1 MRTESCTL
9 GSHFAVLAKGASVT
23 TVVLPTHAGALEPFT
38 FTGTFVAGRTTPAR
52 TRSAFAAAHVVADPL
67 GGGIDWDATL
77 AYRRHLW
84 SHGLGVAEA
93 MDTAQRGMGLTASD
107 VRTLI
112 AHSTTAAKDAG
123 GAIAV
128 GMATD
133 ALAPGPASLDAII
146 GAYRDQLALLA
157 GTTAIPVLMASRQ
170 LAAAATV
177 PDDYRRVYDAVLG
190 DVDGPVMLHWLGEM
204 FDPQLAGYW
213 GSPDIPAA
221 MDVVVGLVA
230 DHSQAITGVKISL
243 LDADAEV
250 SFRRRLPTGVRC
262 YTGDD
267 FNFPDLIAGDQH
279 GFSHALLGVF
289 DVIAETASAALGA
302 LDDGDDERYRRLLEP
317 TVPLARVL
325 FEQPTFNYKAGVVF
339 LAYLRGHQDHFRL
352 LAGLESARRITH
364 LSELVRLGDAAGL
377 FADPDDV
384 IRRLAPVLQ
393 TSGVW

>member
-1 MRTESCTL
+1 
-9 GSHFAVLAKGASVT
+9 
-23 TVVLPTHAGALEPFT
+23 
-38 FTGTFVAGRTTPAR
+38 
-52 TRSAFAAAHVVADPL
+52 
-67 GGGIDWDATL
+67 
-77 AYRRHLW
+77 
-84 SHGLGVAEA
+84 
-93 MDTAQRGMGLTASD
+93 
-107 VRTLI
+107 
-112 AHSTTAAKDAG
+112 
-123 GAIAV
+123 
-128 GMATD
+128 
-133 ALAPGPASLDAII
+133 
-146 GAYRDQLALLA
+146 
-157 GTTAIPVLMASRQ
+157 
-170 LAAAATV
+170 
-177 PDDYRRVYDAVLG
+177 
-190 DVDGPVMLHWLGEM
+190 
-204 FDPQLAGYW
+204 
-213 GSPDIPAA
+213 
-221 MDVVVGLVA
+221 VVGLVA
-230 DHSQAITGVKISL
+230 DHSQAIAGVKISL

-250 SFRRRLPTGVRC
+250 SFRRRLPTGVQC

-352 LAGLESARRITH
+352 LAGLESARPITH